1 MEPHG
6 VVEARHL
13 QTAIGPV
20 EAVRQNCCVEKSHV
34 TCIRDDAR
42 VKCRVVGQS
51 AVSAQPHFLLHCW
64 CA

>member
-20 EAVRQNCCVEKSHV
+20 EAVRQNCCVKKSHV
-34 TCIRDDAR
+34 AGIGNDAR
-42 VKCRVVGQS
+42 VQGGVVGQS
-51 AVSAQPHFLLHCW
+51 AVGAQPNFLLHCW